1 MVSKVLM
8 VGNPNYKVEDTSGN
22 LTTLK
27 GSNLAPFLLLSRT
40 QIRTHATYKKKILA
54 VSTITRQL
62 SSALYW
68 GNCPKHFCMLKN
80 NNILPSPRPTPTIK
94 NFCLAMTHLPVE
106 ITT

>member
-1 MVSKVLM
+1 MVLKVLM

-27 GSNLAPFLLLSRT
+27 GFNLAPFLLLSRT
-40 QIRTHATYKKKILA
+40 QIRTHANYKKILT

-68 GNCPKHFCMLKN
+68 GNSSKHFCILKN
-80 NNILPSPRPTPTIK
+80 NTI
-94 NFCLAMTHLPVE
+94 FTLLTS
-106 ITT
+106 